1 MPNRTYAFEWLEYS
15 KRNIQAAEILYRE
28 NHYTD
33 VIAVE
38 LHQGV
43 EKAFKSLLA
52 LYGIKIPKTH
62 DLLALVD
69 LISNSIDLDTKWNDN
84 LLVIN
89 DYYQTERYP
98 GPRYEMPE
106 KAEIEQSLRVANEI
120 HSYVN
125 DIISLNK

>member
-1 MPNRTYAFEWLEYS
+1 MPNKTYALEWLEYS
-15 KRNIQAAEILYRE
+15 KRNIQAAEILFRE

-43 EKAFKSLLA
+43 EKALKSQLA
-52 LYGIKIPKTH
+52 LQGIKIPKTH
-62 DLLALVD
+62 DLLVLVD
-69 LISNSIDLDTKWNDN
+69 LISESIDFDTKWNDD

-98 GPRYEMPE
+98 GPRYEMPDRN
-106 KAEIEQSLRVANEI
+106 EIEHSLMVAAEI

-125 DIISLNK
+125 DIISLDS

>member
-1 MPNRTYAFEWLEYS
+1 MPNKTYALEWLEYS
-15 KRNIQAAEILYRE
+15 KRNIQAAQILFRE

-43 EKAFKSLLA
+43 EKALKALLA
-52 LYGIKIPKTH
+52 LHGIKIPKTH
-62 DLLALVD
+62 DLLVLVD
-69 LISNSIDLDTKWNDN
+69 FISKIIDFKTKWNDD

-98 GPRYEMPE
+98 GPRYELPDKDE
-106 KAEIEQSLRVANEI
+106 VEHSLKVAIEIFDTI
-120 HSYVN
+120 N
-125 DIISLNK
+125 DIITVSR